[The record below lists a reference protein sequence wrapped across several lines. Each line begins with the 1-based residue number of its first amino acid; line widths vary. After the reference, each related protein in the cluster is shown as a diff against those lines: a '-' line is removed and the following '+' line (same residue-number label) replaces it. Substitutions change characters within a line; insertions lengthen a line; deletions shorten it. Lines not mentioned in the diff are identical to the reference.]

1 MNAFMS
7 KLSTLVPLAGCLF
20 ITGCGKPASV
30 PPVIEPNAYAKQLAD
45 GTYEVQLRHSVT
57 SSGGPCLG
65 KDFFKTW
72 TSYSTNWIYLK
83 ALEGKMTA
91 DQIVVTTDAGKK
103 EWPYATTNMQG
114 TVSFVD
120 DTMTVQLEAPS
131 YPDGVHMQGYVQF
144 YLNGIYQVVTNSS
157 PYTAPEPTATAP

>member
-1 MNAFMS
+1 MS
-7 KLSTLVPLAGCLF
+7 KLSTLVPLACCLF
-20 ITGCGKPASV
+20 ITGCGKPGSV
-30 PPVIEPNAYAKQLAD
+30 PPVIDPDAYAKQLAD

-57 SSGGPCLG
+57 SSGGPCLS
-65 KDFFKTW
+65 KDSFKTW

-83 ALEGKMTA
+83 ALGGKMTA
-91 DQIVVTTDAGKK
+91 DQIVVTTDAGEK

-114 TVSFVD
+114 TVSFID

-144 YLNGIYQVVTNSS
+144 YLNGTYQVVTNSS
-157 PYTAPEPTATAP
+157 PDTASEPTATAP